1 MSRGAS
7 RPRRLLHPGAW
18 WAWAAGCSAAALRT
32 TNPLLL
38 GLLLAAVAFVVA
50 SRRSDAPWARS
61 FASFLRLGAVVI
73 AVRMV
78 FQILFGNRIPG
89 TTLFTLPSL
98 ALPDWAAGVSLG
110 GPVTAEALVG
120 AFYQGLRLAVV
131 IACFGA
137 ASSLCSPYRLL
148 RAMPSALYEAGV
160 AVTVALTFAPQ
171 AVVAARQVREARRL
185 RGRADRGP
193 AAWRGSALP
202 VLEGALERAVALAA
216 SMDARGYGRVGATPV
231 RIRRLA
237 AGLTL
242 AGLGLAAVGSY
253 ALLDPSAP
261 AALRVPVLAL
271 AAAALVAAL
280 LVSGRGQRR
289 TRYRPDPWALPEWG
303 VSSGRS
309 GPRWPAWSWP
319 APPVPASIR
328 PCTPSRCRPSRGRR
342 WSGSSS
348 PCCPP
353 GSPRSHPCSPRSPA
367 RRPSRWTWPRDP
379 LRARVVH
386 LSGGDRAHP
395 GGRRLRGARR

>member
-1 MSRGAS
+1 MSTDAS
-7 RPRRLLHPGAW
+7 RRATRPRRLLHPGAW

-89 TTLFTLPSL
+89 TTLFTLPSV

-216 SMDARGYGRVGATPV
+216 SMDARGYGRHGATPV

-261 AALRVPVLAL
+261 AALRVPVLVL
-271 AAAALVAAL
+271 AAAALVGAL

-303 VSSGRS
+303 VSLAGLGALAGMVVAGAAGTGLDPSVY
-309 GPRWPAWSWP
+309 PLEVPTLPWPALVGVLIAALPAWIAPEPPLLASVEGP
-319 APPVPASIR
+319 APVALDV
-328 PCTPSRCRPSRGRR
+328 
-342 WSGSSS
+342 
-348 PCCPP
+348 
-353 GSPRSHPCSPRSPA
+353 A
-367 RRPSRWTWPRDP
+367 
-379 LRARVVH
+379 A
-386 LSGGDRAHP
+386 
-395 GGRRLRGARR
+395 